1 MRGIITVITW
11 EKHGSVMTLYNVAGT
26 ISSLLFLGCLVG
38 LVVQIRKVRQ
48 RKIADPRGAELGY
61 ATQSLSVNGF
71 FSSFIAFYSF
81 LLYSIMLEDIDYYIF
96 FTRLI
101 ASLATWIVL
110 FEIFR
115 DRLPLSQR
123 APFLTASVALLAAF
137 GALFFREEVS
147 HLGEV
152 AAESLAVFATLIILQ
167 GGIQQIRK
175 IWQAKCTGALSL
187 PMTLVF
193 FAKDVSN
200 VFFGI
205 VLGLELGWPLILMG
219 AVSGILKLGVT
230 ITFLLYPE
238 KLEAEAR
245 VGYH

>member
-1 MRGIITVITW
+1 M
-11 EKHGSVMTLYNVAGT
+11 
-26 ISSLLFLGCLVG
+26 
-38 LVVQIRKVRQ
+38 
-48 RKIADPRGAELGY
+48 
-61 ATQSLSVNGF
+61 
-71 FSSFIAFYSF
+71 
-81 LLYSIMLEDIDYYIF
+81 
-96 FTRLI
+96 
-101 ASLATWIVL
+101 
-110 FEIFR
+110 
-115 DRLPLSQR
+115 
-123 APFLTASVALLAAF
+123 
-137 GALFFREEVS
+137 
-147 HLGEV
+147 

-238 KLEAEAR
+238 KLETEAR